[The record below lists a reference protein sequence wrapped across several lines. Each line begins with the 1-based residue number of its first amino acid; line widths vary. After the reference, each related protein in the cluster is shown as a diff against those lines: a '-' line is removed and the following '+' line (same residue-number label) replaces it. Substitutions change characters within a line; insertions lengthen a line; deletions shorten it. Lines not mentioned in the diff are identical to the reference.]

1 MKRKNENPEI
11 TTAEIK
17 RRRAI
22 KRAISKGMRREEREF
37 LKRLMRFKNGKIN
50 KR

>member
-11 TTAEIK
+11 TTAEMK

-22 KRAISKGMRREEREF
+22 KRATTKGMRREEREF
-37 LKRLMRFKNGKIN
+37 LKRLMKWDRAIKFEV
-50 KR
+50 

>member
-11 TTAEIK
+11 TTAEMK
-17 RRRAI
+17 LRRAI

-37 LKRLMRFKNGKIN
+37 LKRLMTFDYEVKFEV
-50 KR
+50 